1 MGVRGIELPTTLDSV
16 INMPAFYYA
25 VSRGTDLISYIRWY
39 FIRKFSIFG

>member
-1 MGVRGIELPTTLDSV
+1 MGVRGIELPTTVNSA

-25 VSRGTDLISYIRWY
+25 VSRDTDLISYIRWY